1 MLGLFAVLI
10 VLQGAFRK
18 WWLPG
23 LSTPLYIAKDVAL
36 LGALVL
42 FGVKRGFR
50 LPVPL
55 KKTALPAVWGLF
67 AFIVIVQS
75 FNFNFPSVIGSAV
88 GIRSYLLYS
97 MLLIVMPA
105 AMEYIQRPERWVLF
119 ISLAVLVPVLILGI
133 YQYSQPIDAWINQYV
148 SEDQQLAAVA
158 GSPRITGTFS
168 YLGGMASFLT
178 TSLFLGIALT
188 ITGLLY
194 SQRLYKWVGIV
205 VFGLA
210 LIVAPMNGSRGVV
223 LGAFVP
229 LPFVLYALF
238 KKRRGGVA
246 VAGLAFLTLVGGYA
260 ITQSTWASQGWDA
273 LQERAENA
281 SDRDTRVNSILMDPV
296 RKIPVG
302 GLVGYGTG
310 STHQGAGFL
319 APEGRISIPGV
330 HYEGEFGRVI
340 IELGVVGGALY
351 LTLKL
356 MIAWL
361 AWLALLRATTPW
373 HTLLGILTFSTV
385 FLPVIS
391 GMIVFNHISG
401 AIYWLCAGIAVWL
414 WSKQEVHRSQ
424 FMSRANKRHS

>member
-1 MLGLFAVLI
+1 MLGLFALLI
-10 VLQGAFRK
+10 ILQGALRK

-36 LGALVL
+36 MGALVL
-42 FGVKRGFR
+42 FGARNGFH
-50 LPVPL
+50 LPRPL
-55 KKTALPAVWGLF
+55 RTTMLPALWGSF
-67 AFIVIVQS
+67 AFLVLLQS
-75 FNFNFPSVIGSAV
+75 FNGNFPSIIGSAV
-88 GIRSYLLYS
+88 GARSYLLYTT
-97 MLLIVMPA
+97 LLILMPV
-105 AMEYIQRPERWVLF
+105 AMESIRRPRRWVLGIAF
-119 ISLAVLVPVLILGI
+119 AVVIPIMILGI
-133 YQYSQPIDAWINQYV
+133 YQYNQPIDVWINQYV
-148 SEDQQLAAVA
+148 SDDQQLAAVS
-158 GSPRITGTFS
+158 GRPRITGTFS

-188 ITGLLY
+188 ITGFLY
-194 SQRLYKWVGIV
+194 NQRLYKWVGIV

-223 LGAFVP
+223 LGALVP
-229 LPFVLYALF
+229 LPLVLYALF
-238 KKRRGGVA
+238 KKRGGGVA
-246 VAGLAFLTLVGGYA
+246 VAGLAFLILVGGYT

-281 SDRDTRVNSILMDPV
+281 SDRDTRVNSMLMDPV
-296 RKIPVG
+296 KKIPVG

-319 APEGRISIPGV
+319 APGGRINISGV

-351 LTLKL
+351 FILKL

-361 AWLALLRATTPW
+361 AWQALLRAATPW
-373 HTLLGILTFSTV
+373 HTLLGILTFSAL

-414 WSKQEVHRSQ
+414 WSKQEVLR
-424 FMSRANKRHS
+424 RRHAHAR